1 MNFERGI
8 YMPEEKT
15 FANSKIIL
23 YTVMIGA
30 FMSMFDSGVVNVGL
44 PVMASQFKVDISSI
58 QWITSIYLLV
68 MSALLPILGTVA
80 DNYGRRKI
88 YNMGF
93 FVISIFT
100 LLCGFSVNLPMLIVM
115 RILQA
120 IGGAMVMANGM
131 AIATENYP
139 PNQRGKNIGLL
150 ATTMAIG
157 SIAGPPLGGLAIG
170 LWGWRSVFYLT
181 FIVSIAG
188 FIVSYLS
195 IPRDKK
201 VRNEQFRFDYF
212 GSLLLVLAITSFI
225 YGFSNVNKFAWSN
238 PLVYGSIAIFAVS
251 LVTFIIYERN
261 KLYPIMDLSLFKNWK
276 FTSSIIASLLS
287 FITMYSPT
295 VLIPFYY
302 QKVLGFSTGKSGLY
316 MMAFPIAMAI
326 ISPFSGA
333 LSDKIGAVI
342 LTSSGLV
349 INGIALI
356 LLANTTLNTPVI
368 LIVIYLALMGL
379 SLGFFQSPNNSSIMG
394 NVPKNKL
401 GAANGITQLVK
412 NLGMVIGIAFSVALF
427 TTFLGK
433 GTEDYGLRFI
443 HSTQRIY
450 YIAAVL
456 SFIGAIISGIR
467 NRKPQK

>member
-1 MNFERGI
+1 
-8 YMPEEKT
+8 MPEEKP
-15 FANSKIIL
+15 FAKSKLIL

-44 PVMASQFKVDISSI
+44 PVMASQFKVDISSV
-58 QWITSIYLLV
+58 QWVTSIYLLV
-68 MSALLPILGTVA
+68 MSALLPILGTLA
-80 DNYGRRKI
+80 DNFGRRKI
-88 YNMGF
+88 YNLGF

-131 AIATENYP
+131 AIVTENYP

-157 SIAGPPLGGLAIG
+157 SIAGPPAGGIAIG
-170 LWGWRSVFYLT
+170 LWGWQTVFFLT

-188 FIVSYLS
+188 FIVSYFS
-195 IPRDKK
+195 IPRDQK
-201 VRNEQFRFDYF
+201 VEKEQFRFDYL
-212 GSLLLVLAITSFI
+212 GSVLLVLAIITFI
-225 YGFSNVNKFAWSN
+225 YGFSNSTKFGWGN
-238 PLVYGSIAIFAVS
+238 PLIYGSIAIFTVS
-251 LVTFIIYERN
+251 LVVFIIYERR
-261 KLYPIMDLSLFKNWK
+261 KQHPVMDLSLFKNWV
-276 FTSSIIASLLS
+276 FSSSIIASLIS

-302 QKVLGFSTGKSGLY
+302 QKVLGFGTSKSGLY
-316 MMAFPIAMAI
+316 MMAFPIAMAL

-342 LTSSGLV
+342 LTSTGLV

-368 LIVIYLALMGL
+368 LILIYLALMGL
-379 SLGFFQSPNNSSIMG
+379 SLGFFQSPNNSCIMG

-427 TTFLGK
+427 TAFLGN
-433 GTEDYGLRFI
+433 GTENYGPRFI
-443 HSTQRIY
+443 QSTQKVY
-450 YIAAVL
+450 YIAAAL
-456 SFIGAIISGIR
+456 SFAGAIISGIR
-467 NRKPQK
+467 NKKPQKEVKTNG